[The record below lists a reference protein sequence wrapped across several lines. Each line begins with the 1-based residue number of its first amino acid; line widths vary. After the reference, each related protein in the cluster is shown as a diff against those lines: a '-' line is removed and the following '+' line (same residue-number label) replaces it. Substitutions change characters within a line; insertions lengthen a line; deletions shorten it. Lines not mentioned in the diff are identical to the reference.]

1 MPRPPIKVTER
12 DPEWI
17 QDALDAIMA
26 KFNLTEEEDDLQD
39 IVEKDMFKL
48 LHRLFYKMSLGE
60 PIPTTFTDLYFDI
73 LVKVFQN

>member
-1 MPRPPIKVTER
+1 MV
-12 DPEWI
+12 
-17 QDALDAIMA
+17 
-26 KFNLTEEEDDLQD
+26 KFNLTEGKDDLQD